1 MIEKLLE
8 YQTVD
13 AELKNIENE
22 LKKSEE
28 FKKYAQA
35 VKFLKTV
42 TESKSQIE
50 AKASSL
56 LTGLGALEKKLQKLD
71 EDKSEFSALND
82 VEDEATLAFLKK
94 KSQELS
100 NQYAVLEQEIEK
112 LAKEMTELAT
122 SYKKLMS
129 NTKLMLEQQDEFKK
143 KYEDLLKAKESEKVA
158 IKKKLTAIE
167 KDIPSEYM
175 DKYKEKRKD
184 PKFPIVY
191 ELKDR
196 HCTACGTE
204 LSQLELSRLK
214 NEKIIECENCRRLI
228 FVKE

>member
-8 YQTVD
+8 YQKID
-13 AELKNIENE
+13 ADLKNIENE

-42 TESKSQIE
+42 TDSKAQIE
-50 AKASSL
+50 AKAASL
-56 LTGLGALEKKLQKLD
+56 LLGMQNLQDRLKKLSDDKNEFTGID
-71 EDKSEFSALND
+71 E
-82 VEDEATLAFLKK
+82 VEDENMLAFLKK
-94 KSQELS
+94 KSAELS
-100 NQYAVLEQEIEK
+100 SQYASLE
-112 LAKEMTELAT
+112 AELT
-122 SYKKLMS
+122 LSYKKLMA
-129 NTKLMLEQQDEFKK
+129 NTKAMLSQQDEYKL
-143 KYEDLLKAKESEKVA
+143 KYEELCKEKETEKSK
-158 IKKKLTAIE
+158 IKKQLELIA
-167 KDIPSEYM
+167 KDIPSEYLA
-175 DKYKEKRKD
+175 KYKEKRKD

-191 ELKDR
+191 ELKDK

-228 FVKE
+228 FIKE

>member
-56 LTGLGALEKKLQKLD
+56 LTGLSALEKKLQKLD
-71 EDKSEFSALND
+71 EDKSEFSTLND

-196 HCTACGTE
+196 HCAACGTE

>member
-8 YQTVD
+8 YQKID
-13 AELKNIENE
+13 ADLKNIENE

-42 TESKSQIE
+42 TDSKAQIE
-50 AKASSL
+50 AKAASL
-56 LTGLGALEKKLQKLD
+56 LLGMQNLQDRLKKLSDDKNEFTGID
-71 EDKSEFSALND
+71 E
-82 VEDEATLAFLKK
+82 VEDENMLAFLKK
-94 KSQELS
+94 KSAELS
-100 NQYAVLEQEIEK
+100 SQYASLEAEIEK
-112 LAKEMTELAT
+112 LSKEMTELT
-122 SYKKLMS
+122 LSYKKLMA
-129 NTKLMLEQQDEFKK
+129 NTKAMLSQQDEYKL
-143 KYEDLLKAKESEKVA
+143 KYEELCKEKETEKSK
-158 IKKKLTAIE
+158 IKKQLELIA
-167 KDIPSEYM
+167 KDIPSEYLA
-175 DKYKEKRKD
+175 KYKEKRKD

-191 ELKDR
+191 ELKDK

-228 FVKE
+228 FIKE

>member
-1 MIEKLLE
+1 MIEKLME
-8 YQTVD
+8 YQTID

-42 TESKSQIE
+42 SESKAQIE
-50 AKASSL
+50 SKASSL
-56 LTGLGALEKKLQKLD
+56 LSNFNALQEEISKLD
-71 EDKSEFSALND
+71 EDKNEFSTISD
-82 VEDEATLAFLKK
+82 VEDESTIAFLKK
-94 KSQELS
+94 KSQELAS
-100 NQYAVLEQEIEK
+100 KYTALEQKIEK
-112 LAKEMTELAT
+112 LSKEMTELAT
-122 SYKKLMS
+122 SYKKLMAG
-129 NTKLMLEQQDEFKK
+129 TKLMLDQQDEYKK
-143 KYEDLLKAKESEKVA
+143 KYEELAKEKEAEKLA
-158 IKKKLTAIE
+158 IKKKLAVIE
-167 KDIPSEYM
+167 KDIPKEYM

-191 ELKDR
+191 ELKDK

-228 FVKE
+228 FIKE